1 MAGHPLTER
10 LWALSAAFHGRLAR
24 ELAALDLT
32 VAELRLVG
40 EVMRAEGGLRQ
51 GELAALLSV
60 RPPTVSAALAR
71 LEAAGVVIRERD
83 PADPRARLVKVAP
96 DAPLERGLAALDR
109 MERAAAT
116 TLSATDR
123 RRLPRVLDRMIAALE
138 DDA

>member
-1 MAGHPLTER
+1 MPDHPLTER
-10 LWALSAAFHGRLAR
+10 LWALSAAFHARLAR

-51 GELAALLSV
+51 ALLSV
-60 RPPTVSAALAR
+60 RPPTVPAALAR
-71 LEAAGVVIRERD
+71 LEAAGAVVRERD

-109 MERAAAT
+109 MERAAAAP
-116 TLSATDR
+116 LSATDR
-123 RRLPRVLDRMIAALE
+123 RRLPRVLDGMIAALE